1 MRKLKRQVARTRMKK
16 QGYAGINK
24 KKAVQTRTI
33 NGAVQKYNGK
43 SFFAENWK
51 EFLKK
56 KK

>member
-1 MRKLKRQVARTRMKK
+1 MKK